1 MTAQPGRRIALSLA
15 LATALAAPGWLHA
28 QTFERSQPFLFTTLP
43 LSGETGPALIT
54 TLDAGYAERSFAAV
68 APERLEMRAG
78 LQSALSPRF
87 SLLAGA
93 GVVPGGEDSG
103 AMVGAEVMMDVL
115 GRHPGSLGVG
125 VGGERDYDGTGVA
138 TAHMVAARR
147 GSDWQ
152 VAGNVR
158 FEHPFNP
165 DRDAVDLLTSLGYEH
180 RLGSAA
186 AVGVEGVGEDL
197 AGLFETDEAEGGAK
211 LMLGPTLALAAP
223 RSRWLLL
230 LGGGPIL
237 YINRNSR
244 ASSAVRDLDT
254 DAGFALRLSLRH
266 R

>member
-1 MTAQPGRRIALSLA
+1 MTEQIGRRIALAVTLA
-15 LATALAAPGWLHA
+15 AAVAAPGRLAA
-28 QTFERSQPFLFTTLP
+28 QSFAQSQPFLFTTLP
-43 LSGETGPALIT
+43 LSGEARAATIT

-87 SLLAGA
+87 SLLANA

-103 AMVGAEVMMDVL
+103 AAVGAEVMMDVL
-115 GRHPGSLGVG
+115 GRHPGALGVG
-125 VGGERDYDGTGVA
+125 VGGGRDYDGTGVA
-138 TAHMVAARR
+138 MAHMVAARR

-165 DRDAVDLLTSLGYEH
+165 DRDAMDLLTSLGYEH
-180 RLGSAA
+180 RLGAGA

-197 AGLFETDEAEGGAK
+197 EGLFETDEAEGGAK
-211 LMLGPTLALAAP
+211 LMLGPTLSLAAP

-244 ASSAVRDLDT
+244 TSPAVRDLNT
-254 DAGFALRLSLRH
+254 DAGFALRLSVRH
-266 R
+266 H